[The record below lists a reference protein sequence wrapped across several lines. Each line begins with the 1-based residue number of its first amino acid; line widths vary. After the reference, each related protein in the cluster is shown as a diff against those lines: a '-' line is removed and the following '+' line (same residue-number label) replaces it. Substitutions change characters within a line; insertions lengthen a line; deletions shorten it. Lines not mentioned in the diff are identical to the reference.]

1 MFYIPG
7 WSIYMVNISDV
18 KWGLLEQKSSKKQV
32 MLNQNRP
39 F

>member
-1 MFYIPG
+1 
-7 WSIYMVNISDV
+7 MVNISDV
-18 KWGLLEQKSSKKQV
+18 KWGLLKQKSSKKQV